1 MMKQL
6 KQASALF
13 LCLLL
18 FSSCSNQVIG
28 EQQAFNPNLTVE
40 ESKETAQ
47 ISKIETLKLPANY
60 ADIAASPWSCAD
72 LNNRKEAMLLFDSP
86 VTLSPNFQAEPA
98 LVAVSGSGVD
108 WVLTVQPERYFSD
121 GSALTAR
128 DIDNSLSMALEETSY
143 YKNRLSNIKSHTV
156 SGDTVKI
163 TLNQPD
169 ALFANLLT
177 FPVAKQSGGEYIGT
191 GKYVFDSK
199 EGDSVTL
206 TQNPSYWGKKP
217 SVPAISLVSLPKEDI
232 AAYSLKLGEIDCLYT
247 EGAAEDA
254 RNLSAGD
261 YPVISNQLVF
271 LGVNMNR
278 ENGKNAS
285 VRKAISL
292 ALDRK
297 YLIQS
302 SFSASA
308 VPAAS
313 VLHPNFMEKQTS
325 VQRNLDTAKKLLAE
339 SGFSQSEP
347 LSLTLLYCTDGADR
361 AQTAN
366 QIAAQLAE
374 AGIRISLD
382 GKPEKEYFSALASG
396 NYDLYLGEI
405 LLGDDMNFS
414 HLFTK
419 GDRYGYGVVP
429 SEALMNA
436 YQTAFST
443 ENGWDAFLKAFE
455 AEYPIVPLA
464 FRNATLSFSRKYSV
478 NVTATASN
486 LFYNIDSW
494 Q

>member
-1 MMKQL
+1 
-6 KQASALF
+6 
-13 LCLLL
+13 
-18 FSSCSNQVIG
+18 
-28 EQQAFNPNLTVE
+28 
-40 ESKETAQ
+40 
-47 ISKIETLKLPANY
+47 
-60 ADIAASPWSCAD
+60 
-72 LNNRKEAMLLFDSP
+72 
-86 VTLSPNFQAEPA
+86 
-98 LVAVSGSGVD
+98 
-108 WVLTVQPERYFSD
+108 
-121 GSALTAR
+121 
-128 DIDNSLSMALEETSY
+128 
-143 YKNRLSNIKSHTV
+143 
-156 SGDTVKI
+156 
-163 TLNQPD
+163 
-169 ALFANLLT
+169 
-177 FPVAKQSGGEYIGT
+177 
-191 GKYVFDSK
+191 
-199 EGDSVTL
+199 
-206 TQNPSYWGKKP
+206 
-217 SVPAISLVSLPKEDI
+217 
-232 AAYSLKLGEIDCLYT
+232 
-247 EGAAEDA
+247 
-254 RNLSAGD
+254 
-261 YPVISNQLVF
+261 
-271 LGVNMNR
+271 MNR

-325 VQRNLDTAKKLLAE
+325 IQRNLDTAKRLLAE

-374 AGIRISLD
+374 AGISISLD

-419 GDRYGYGVVP
+419 GDRYGYGAVP

-443 ENGWDAFLKAFE
+443 GNGWDAFLKAFE